1 MRAALFHAVP
11 STGSTPAE
19 RFLALAEA
27 APERY
32 LVVDGAAAPEVVAEQ
47 VRARLVADGL
57 L

>member
-1 MRAALFHAVP
+1 MESEADAFHTAVR
-11 STGSTPAE
+11 E
-19 RFLALAEA
+19 HFLALAEA